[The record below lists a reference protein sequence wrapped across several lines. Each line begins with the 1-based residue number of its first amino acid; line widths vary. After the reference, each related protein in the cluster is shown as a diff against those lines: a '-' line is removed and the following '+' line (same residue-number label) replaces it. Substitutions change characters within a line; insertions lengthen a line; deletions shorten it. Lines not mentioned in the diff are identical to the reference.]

1 MLSSVRRSN
10 RAGLTIVPVAVA
22 LLLAAGCARVRFQP
36 SDADGFV
43 LRTDGDH
50 RYYVYVP
57 SDWRPTEKWPIIVFL
72 HGGDER
78 GTDPVRPTQVGLGPV
93 VQATHGRFP
102 AIVLFPQ
109 CAPGRF
115 WAMPDQEA
123 RVLRAIDAAIAE
135 WNGDPTRVTM
145 TGNSMGGY
153 GSWIIGAKHPEHFAA
168 LAPICGG
175 VRPPRGVPLPP
186 EAPSFAREPDPE
198 AAVARRLIAT
208 PVWAFHGANDWVVPV
223 EKSRRLVAAMRAAGA
238 PIRYTE
244 YRGVGHNSWDRA
256 YAEPDLLPW
265 LLQQKRADERPL

>member
-1 MLSSVRRSN
+1 MRL
-10 RAGLTIVPVAVA
+10 RALVAVVAVVA
-22 LLLAAGCARVRFQP
+22 LLIASGCSRVRFQP
-36 SDADGFV
+36 TEADGFV

-57 SDWRPTEKWPIIVFL
+57 KDWRPTEKWPVIVYL

-78 GTDPVRPTQVGLGPV
+78 GTDPVKATQVGLGPV

-102 AIVLFPQ
+102 AIVVFPQ

-115 WAMPDQEA
+115 WAMADQEA
-123 RVLRAIDAAIAE
+123 RVLRALDATLAE
-135 WNGDPTRVTM
+135 WNGDPSRVTM

-153 GSWIIGAKHPEHFAA
+153 GTWILGARHPERFAA

-186 EAPSFAREPDPE
+186 DAPSFARAPDPE
-198 AAVARRLIAT
+198 AAVAKLLADGAI
-208 PVWAFHGANDWVVPV
+208 PVWAFHGAKDWLVSP
-223 EKSRRLVAAMRAAGA
+223 ENSRRLVAAMRTAGGQ
-238 PIRYTE
+238 IRYTE
-244 YRGVGHNSWDRA
+244 YPGVGHDSWDRA

-265 LLQQKRADERPL
+265 LLQQRKVR